1 MLNGW
6 VKLIQIVGDLA
17 SFDTEDTEST
27 IYVSEPTDGNFSG
40 DDVLSL
46 TIGCLRGAA
55 PGN

>member
-55 PGN
+55 PGD